1 MKDLTKIS
9 NKEKEKFVS
18 ALTQELIPLRTKAGI
33 SQEEL
38 AELIGVSRQTYGSIE
53 RRTRR
58 MTWNT
63 YLSLIMFFDYN
74 KKTHQM
80 IRNIGA
86 FPYEIIKQFNH
97 GSELQEI
104 DFSTITSIEGM
115 GDILESLD
123 EDALRSIKTMIMV
136 EYARCTKTPGE
147 VVVRAFDGKDFNFG
161 QPKNIEATKAL
172 KAIKEKQQGNGQ

>member
-1 MKDLTKIS
+1 MKDLIQLS
-9 NKEKEKFVS
+9 NKEKEKFVT
-18 ALTQELIPLRTKAGI
+18 ALTNDLCSLRTKAGI

-38 AELIGVSRQTYGSIE
+38 AALIGVSRQTYGSIE

-63 YLSLIMFFDYN
+63 YLSLVLFFDYN
-74 KKTHQM
+74 NKTHQM

-86 FPYEIIKQFNH
+86 FPYEVIKQFNH
-97 GSELQEI
+97 GHELKAI
-104 DFSTITSIEGM
+104 DFSNVTEGDDM
-115 GDILESLD
+115 TDIFDALD
-123 EDALRSIKTMIMV
+123 EDALRSIKTMIML

-147 VVVRAFDGKDFNFG
+147 VVVRAFDGRDFNFK

-172 KAIKEKQQGNGQ
+172 KAIKEKQRADGE